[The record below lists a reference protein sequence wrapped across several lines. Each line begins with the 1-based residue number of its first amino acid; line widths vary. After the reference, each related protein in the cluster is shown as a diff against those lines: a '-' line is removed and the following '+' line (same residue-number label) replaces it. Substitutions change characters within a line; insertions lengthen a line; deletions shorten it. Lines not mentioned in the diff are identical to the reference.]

1 MAVDYASRRGFL
13 GAGLGVLAAAPAGAQ
28 PQAPAM
34 KYRILGKTGLKV
46 SVLGFG
52 CMTTSDPSVLEQAAD
67 AGVTYFDTARGYQSG
82 NNERMVGAALKSR
95 RDKLV
100 ISSKSKPSSYAQA
113 MEHLETTLRELQT
126 DYLDI
131 WYLHALSNATEA
143 TDELLDAQDEAK
155 RQGKIRFRGVSTHSN
170 MTALIPALVDKG
182 RTDVV
187 LTAYNFTMDAK
198 MDAAIQ
204 AASARGMGIVAMKVM
219 AGGFRTNRPGSPLH
233 EKITRPGAM
242 ASALK
247 WAVRNPVVHTAI
259 PGIMDLDQLDENFK
273 AVASG
278 WQDSDKQI
286 LALQLNAIR
295 PLYCSMCNQCGG
307 VCAKGLPHSDIIRYV
322 SYAEGYGEFQ
332 LGMEN
337 YRALPANLQQV
348 NCADCDE
355 CSVHCPKGVQVAQRV
370 SRARE
375 LFA

>member
-1 MAVDYASRRGFL
+1 MAIHASRRGFL
-13 GAGLGVLAAAPAGAQ
+13 GASLSLMAAAPATA
-28 PQAPAM
+28 QAPAM
-34 KYRILGKTGLKV
+34 QYRVLGKTGLKV

-52 CMTTSDPSVLEQAAD
+52 CMTTSDPSVIEQAAD

-95 RDKLV
+95 RDKLT
-100 ISSKSKPSSYAQA
+100 ISSKSKSSTYAQA

-126 DYLDI
+126 DHIDI
-131 WYLHALSNATEA
+131 WYLHALSKTAEVK
-143 TDELLDAQDEAK
+143 DELLDAQDEAR

-170 MTALIPALVDKG
+170 MTELIPALVAKR

-187 LTAYNFTMDAK
+187 LTAYNFTMDPA
-198 MDAAIQ
+198 MDATVE
-204 AASARGMGIVAMKVM
+204 AASKSGMGIVAMKVM
-219 AGGFRTNRPGSPLH
+219 AGGFRTNRPGSPLQ
-233 EKITRPGAM
+233 EKLSREGAM

-273 AVASG
+273 AVAGG
-278 WQDSDKQI
+278 WQDADRKI
-286 LALQLNAIR
+286 LAAQLHAIR

-348 NCADCDE
+348 NCADCAE
-355 CSVHCPKGVQVAQRV
+355 CSVHCPKGVQVATRV
-370 SRARE
+370 ARARE

>member
-1 MAVDYASRRGFL
+1 MAISASRRGFL
-13 GAGLGVLAAAPAGAQ
+13 GAGLSLMAAPAGAQ
-28 PQAPAM
+28 SAPAM
-34 KYRILGKTGLKV
+34 QYRILGKTGLKV

-52 CMTTSDPSVLEQAAD
+52 CMTTSDPSVIEQAAD

-95 RDKLV
+95 RDKITL
-100 ISSKSKPSSYAQA
+100 SSKSKSSTYAQA

-126 DYLDI
+126 DHIDI
-131 WYLHALSNATEA
+131 WYLHALSSPGDVK
-143 TDELLDAQDEAK
+143 DELLDAQDEAR

-170 MTALIPALVDKG
+170 MTELIPALVAKG

-187 LTAYNFTMDAK
+187 LTSYNFTMDAK
-198 MDAAIQ
+198 MDATLD
-204 AASARGMGIVAMKVM
+204 AAAKAGMGIVAMKVM
-219 AGGFRTNRPGSPLH
+219 AGGFRTNRPGTPLH
-233 EKITRPGAM
+233 ERFSREGAM

-247 WAVRNPVVHTAI
+247 WAVRNPYVHTAI

-273 AVASG
+273 AVAAG
-278 WQDSDKQI
+278 WQEADKKI
-286 LALQLNAIR
+286 LAAQLQAIR

-332 LGMEN
+332 LGLEN
-337 YRALPANLQQV
+337 YRALAADLQQV
-348 NCADCDE
+348 NCADCQE
-355 CSVHCPKGVQVAQRV
+355 CSVHCPKGVHVAERV
-370 SRARE
+370 TRARE